1 MAPVNFPLTSD
12 PVRVL
17 VADDSAFHRRQIVR
31 FLERDDKIKVV
42 GEAANGREAI
52 RLTQRLRPDVVTMD
66 VVMPVMDGIELIGHI
81 RKAWPT
87 QKVLALSGGG
97 ARLGADTTIAMV
109 SDLGADV
116 VMQKPVDNDTLL
128 EKIDAL
134 LAG

>member
-1 MAPVNFPLTSD
+1 MANILIAED
-12 PVRVL
+12 NALVRAAL
-17 VADDSAFHRRQIVR
+17 ADMLEHAGHSVAQAGD
-31 FLERDDKIKVV
+31 
-42 GEAANGREAI
+42 GREA
-52 RLTQRLRPDVVTMD
+52 LESLKAAPADLVVMD
-66 VVMPVMDGIELIGHI
+66 IFMPVMDGIELIGHI

-109 SDLGADV
+109 ADLGADV